1 MGNPVKPVV
10 LITRRTPE
18 PVLIQL
24 EEECSTIVHDSESIL
39 PREEIMTKHRE
50 IDGLITVPTR
60 IDEEFL
66 EALPRLKVVSNLSA
80 GYDNFDIDAMKKRQ
94 IIGTNSPDS
103 GSESVADLVIGM
115 MLAASRRIVE
125 LDAIVKR
132 GEWTRPFPDSYMG
145 NDVHHKTLGIF
156 GMGRIG
162 QLIARRAKMGFSMSV
177 LYHNRTRIA
186 TLEEQL
192 GVRYVEKDEL
202 LGASDFIVVQIPL
215 ARETRNFIGREEFQK
230 MKQSAVLIN
239 ASRGSVVDEYALAEA
254 LRTGRISS
262 AAIDVY
268 ENEPVEKDSPLL
280 LLPNVITLPHIGAS
294 TAESRLQLY
303 RTAAA
308 NMIAAL
314 HGMVPPNRVV

>member
-1 MGNPVKPVV
+1 
-10 LITRRTPE
+10 
-18 PVLIQL
+18 
-24 EEECSTIVHDSESIL
+24 
-39 PREEIMTKHRE
+39 
-50 IDGLITVPTR
+50 
-60 IDEEFL
+60 
-66 EALPRLKVVSNLSA
+66 
-80 GYDNFDIDAMKKRQ
+80 MKKRQ

-145 NDVHHKTLGIF
+145 KDVHHKTLGIF
-156 GMGRIG
+156 RMGRIG